1 MAKVLSISGAG
12 FIGSPLATDLVERGD
27 DMTVLENL
35 STG

>member
-1 MAKVLSISGAG
+1 MAKVLLFTRAG
-12 FIGSPLATDLVERGD
+12 FIGSHLATDLVERGD